1 LGSLAAPAPNNNS
14 GSGLVIRAAIL
25 YIEPMDKICSVPD
38 CGKKIYRRTYCNAHY
53 MRWKRYGDPLV
64 QKRRS
69 PGSVTDE
76 DRKRWARE
84 EYQRNKDK
92 YIARAKRW
100 AEENPER
107 SKEIRAKEDNQKKA
121 RQRTKEWSAKNKD
134 RKRASDK
141 AWTEANRGLSN
152 SYKAHRR
159 AKERKATPSWLT
171 AEHRDT
177 IAQIYAEALD
187 LTQRLGIRH
196 EVDHIVPLSGK
207 TVSGLHVP
215 WNLRAIPAQE
225 NNTRPRVWITQYDPP
240 HPG

>member
-1 LGSLAAPAPNNNS
+1 
-14 GSGLVIRAAIL
+14 
-25 YIEPMDKICSVPD
+25 
-38 CGKKIYRRTYCNAHY
+38 
-53 MRWKRYGDPLV
+53 MRWKRYGDPLI

-92 YIARAKRW
+92 YVARAKIW
-100 AEENPER
+100 AEKNPDKK
-107 SKEIRAKEDNQKKA
+107 KEYLARDDVKA
-121 RQRTKEWSAKNKD
+121 AARLRTKNWSAKNKD
-134 RKRASDK
+134 RKRVSDK
-141 AWTEANRGLSN
+141 AWVENNRSLAN
-152 SYKAHRR
+152 SYKAYRR

-171 AEHRDT
+171 AEHREA
-177 IAQIYAEALD
+177 IAKIYAEALD
-187 LTQRLGIRH
+187 LTQRLGTRH